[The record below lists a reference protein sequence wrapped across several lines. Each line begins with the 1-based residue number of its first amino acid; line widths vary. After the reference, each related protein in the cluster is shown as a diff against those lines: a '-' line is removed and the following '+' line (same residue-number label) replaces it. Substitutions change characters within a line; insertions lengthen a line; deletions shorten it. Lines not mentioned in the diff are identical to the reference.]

1 MDNWLLIIVLVIF
14 LICIVIGILRGFLRV
29 GVSLLA
35 MIVSVALMIII
46 NPLISN
52 FLMHRTPLG
61 GIIEGNAQE
70 MFIPELTIEEIA
82 QLDLT
87 GTPFAGM
94 NEEQLRN
101 QNIDLAHLKNY
112 GITQEMILET
122 LGDIPLPTQTYL
134 IETAPISSFM
144 QEMLLEHNDGYL
156 NGLYW
161 RALEAQTFAQ
171 YIGSFIARM
180 TLRVISF
187 LISFVLAFVIVRAL
201 SAAIAILGD
210 LPTTGILNRIGGGI
224 LGVGIGVIIVWLGF
238 LGLSLL
244 YATELGML
252 MVYQIEQ
259 SDFLMYLYENNM
271 IMNRLLA
278 F

>member
-1 MDNWLLIIVLVIF
+1 MDNWVLIIVLVIF
-14 LICIVIGILRGFLRV
+14 LICIVVGILRGFLRI

-35 MIVSVALMIII
+35 MIVSIALMIII

-70 MFIPELTIEEIA
+70 LFIPELTIEEIA

-101 QNIDLAHLKNY
+101 QNINPAYLKNY
-112 GITQEMILET
+112 GITQEIILET
-122 LGDIPLPTQTYL
+122 LGDFPLHTQRYL
-134 IETAPISSFM
+134 IETAPISNFM
-144 QEMLLEHNDGYL
+144 QEMLLEHNDGYR

-161 RALEAQTFAQ
+161 RALEAQSFAG
-171 YIGSFIARM
+171 YVGNFLARM

-224 LGVGIGVIIVWLGF
+224 LGVAVGVIIVWLGF